1 MSLDDKLRK
10 EVAIAFSNGNFE
22 KAFSHLSENIVWNV
36 IGESIYKGKLEVIS
50 NCEQITKYFNSVQ
63 TKFITEDAFVNDKKV
78 VVRGSAEFI
87 KDGKQLNFISACD
100 VYEFNDENRL
110 ISIQS
115 YCIPI
120 KSK

>member
-22 KAFSHLSENIVWNV
+22 KVFPHLSENIDWNV
-36 IGESIYKGKLEVIS
+36 IGENTYKGKSQVIS
-50 NCEQITKYFNSVQ
+50 NCEQTTKYFNSVQ
-63 TKFITEDAFVNDKKV
+63 TKFKTEDAFVNDKKV

-100 VYEFNDENRL
+100 VYEFNDDNKL